1 MKPLLAKPEA
11 TAPPALYTLLFLDGS
26 PQGVPMGGG
35 ADQSVVEE
43 KFEEMQAAKESPEIP
58 EVDEDGK
65 PLTKKARTALLRAAE
80 KEREKR
86 LSAASDRIKP
96 EVTSAPCT
104 VLVCV
109 RRESIHR

>member
-1 MKPLLAKPEA
+1 M
-11 TAPPALYTLLFLDGS
+11 
-26 PQGVPMGGG
+26 VGGCG
-35 ADQSVVEE
+35 QSVVEE

-86 LSAASDRIKP
+86 HSAASDKIDP
-96 EVTSAPCT
+96 EVTPLSQYGFWLIFAEIC
-104 VLVCV
+104 
-109 RRESIHR
+109 REIHLGVKGHLT

>member
-1 MKPLLAKPEA
+1 MYPLPFLYGYPEGE
-11 TAPPALYTLLFLDGS
+11 LMV
-26 PQGVPMGGG
+26 GVGG
-35 ADQSVVEE
+35 QSVVEE

-86 LSAASDRIKP
+86 LSAASDRIEP
-96 EVTSAPCT
+96 EVTPLSLYGFW
-104 VLVCV
+104 LVFAEFC
-109 RRESIHR
+109 REINLWVKGHLT